1 MVIKKYVTFMH
12 WVIMVLAQA
21 LLVVTIIAVP
31 AQAQSPVGYWA
42 FDDGS
47 GTKAADSSGNGH
59 TATLVNGITWVAGK
73 VGDAVSA
80 NAASKQYVSIPAIDL
95 SGTQA
100 VTVAL
105 WTNRSY
111 STSGGHVLFEDS
123 INYSNSTTGFA
134 VFPDDNTCNGI
145 RAALRGNLGNVGNC
159 YSQPS
164 SGVWHHLAVVFDK
177 SQTGG
182 DEVKF
187 YVDGVLQAVNRSLNA
202 STNTN
207 NFGNNPIYLYSRAGS
222 TQFSSGNIDDLRIYN
237 SALKAEQIQELYS
250 NPGLVSIAVTPTN
263 PSIAVGKQQQFTA
276 TGTFSDGSRKDL
288 TSSVTWTSSAPS
300 VATIGSGGL
309 ATGVAAG
316 STTIQAT
323 LATVNGST
331 GLTVTAPNFTVS
343 ASPASLSVAQGKQGT
358 STITTAISGGFN
370 SAISLSASG
379 MPSGTTVS
387 FNPATMPAPGSGNST
402 MTITV
407 GAGTL
412 VGTYPITVTGNG
424 GGIQQTATLTLTV
437 TATANFTISASPA
450 SLSIVQGNQGTS
462 TITTAIS
469 GGFNSA
475 IALSASGMPSG
486 TTVSFNPATIPAPGS
501 GNSTMTITVGAGTLI
516 GTYPITVTGNGGG
529 IQRTATVTLTVTAAP
544 SFTISASPASLNV
557 AQGNLGTS
565 TITIMGINGF
575 NSAITLSASGVPSG
589 TTVSFNPN
597 PVPAPGSGN
606 SAMTITVGA
615 NTPAG
620 TYPITVTGTGGGIQQ
635 NTMVTLTVTAAAT
648 ISYVQGNYAN
658 PDQSVTTV
666 AVTFSAAQA
675 AGDLNV
681 VVVGWGDSTAA
692 VKSITDNS
700 GNTYTLAVGPTI
712 ISGELSQSIY
722 YAKNIAAAAAGAN
735 TVTVTFS
742 TAAAYP
748 DIRILEY
755 KGADPNNPVDVT
767 AANTGNS
774 ATSNSGSATTTNPT
788 DLIFGANVVGTY
800 TSGPGSGFTQ
810 RLLTHDGNI
819 AEDLM
824 VTTAG
829 SYSATAPLTSSC
841 PWIMQMVAFRT
852 PGPPVLVSI
861 VVTPTNPSIMVG
873 GHQQFTA
880 TGTYSDGSHQDLTS
894 SATWTSSVPSVA
906 TITSAG
912 LATGVAVGNTTIQA
926 SSGSING
933 STNLTVTA
941 SGNFTISASP
951 ASLSI
956 GQGNQGI
963 STVTTTISGGFNAS
977 ISLSASGVPSGTTV
991 SFSTNPIPAP
1001 GSGNSTMSITVGA
1014 STPTGTYPITVT
1026 GNGGGIQQSATVTLT
1041 VTAQANFTISASPSS
1056 LSVGQGNQGT
1066 STISTTI
1073 SNGFNS
1079 SISLSASGVPS
1090 GTTVSFNPQTIPA
1103 PGSGNST
1110 MTITVGA
1117 NTPMGTYPITVT
1129 GNGGG
1134 IQQQVTI
1141 TLTVTAQVALSWT
1154 ASSSPGIAGYNA
1166 YRSTNS
1172 NGPYTKLNATLIS
1185 TTNYNDQAVQS
1196 GNTYYYVTTAVDS
1209 QGDESAYSNQA
1220 SATIP

>member
-123 INYSNSTTGFA
+123 TNYSNSTTGFA

-159 YSQPS
+159 YGQPS

-187 YVDGVLQAVNRSLNA
+187 YVDGVLQAVNRNLSA

-237 SALKAEQIQELYS
+237 SALTAEQIQELYS

-387 FNPATMPAPGSGNST
+387 FNPATIPAPGSGNST

-424 GGIQQTATLTLTV
+424 GGIQRTATVTLTV
-437 TATANFTISASPA
+437 AAAPSFTISASPA
-450 SLSIVQGNQGTS
+450 SLSVAQGYQGTS
-462 TITTAIS
+462 TITTTGIN
-469 GGFNSA
+469 GFNSA
-475 IALSASGMPSG
+475 ISLSASGAPSG

-529 IQRTATVTLTVTAAP
+529 IQRTAIVTLTVTAAP

-589 TTVSFNPN
+589 TTVSFNPATI
-597 PVPAPGSGN
+597 PAPGSG
-606 SAMTITVGA
+606 SSTMTITVGA
-615 NTPAG
+615 STPTV
-620 TYPITVTGTGGGIQQ
+620 TYPITVTGNGGGIQQ
-635 NTMVTLTVTAAAT
+635 NTTVTLTVTGSSITLDGKIHGVQDNGLSPSTTAT
-648 ISYVQGNYAN
+648 VSIGT
-658 PDQSVTTV
+658 PT
-666 AVTFSAAQA
+666 
-675 AGDLNV
+675 AGDLITCEVTFGAGTLVSVADNQN
-681 VVVGWGDSTAA
+681 GTYAAAIPAHYNSTMTQWWG
-692 VKSITDNS
+692 
-700 GNTYTLAVGPTI
+700 
-712 ISGELSQSIY
+712 IY
-722 YAKNIAAAAAGAN
+722 YKENVSGSP
-735 TVTVTFS
+735 TSVTLTTS
-742 TAAAYP
+742 QASSYSAISCQAW
-748 DIRILEY
+748 
-755 KGADPNNPVDVT
+755 KGA
-767 AANTGNS
+767 
-774 ATSNSGSATTTNPT
+774 ATSNSLDSAFGQLQDAVNTPNPTTGTNKTPAVNGELVIAAVGLHTPGTPTPGTNYALIDGAATTQWWPEYW
-788 DLIFGANVVGTY
+788 G
-800 TSGPGSGFTQ
+800 Q
-810 RLLTHDGNI
+810 
-819 AEDLM
+819 
-824 VTTAG
+824 TTA
-829 SYSATAPLTSSC
+829 SATAGNFTWPSDNFTDMMAAFKPLNAPYLVSIAVTPANPSLAAGNQQQFAATGTYSDGSHQDLTSSATWTSSA
-841 PWIMQMVAFRT
+841 PLVAT
-852 PGPPVLVSI
+852 ISSTGLATAVAVGNTTIQATSGSINGSTSLTVTAATLVSI
-861 VVTPTNPSIMVG
+861 TVTPANPSIGVG

-894 SATWTSSVPSVA
+894 SATWTSSAPSVA
-906 TITSAG
+906 TISSTG
-912 LATGVAVGNTTIQA
+912 LASAIAVGNTTIQA
-926 SSGSING
+926 TSGSING
-933 STNLTVTA
+933 STTLTVTA
-941 SGNFTISASP
+941 AANFTISASP
-951 ASLSI
+951 ASLSVV
-956 GQGNQGI
+956 QGNQGI
-963 STVTTTISGGFNAS
+963 STITTAISGGFNSA
-977 ISLSASGVPSGTTV
+977 ISLSVSGVPSGT
-991 SFSTNPIPAP
+991 S
-1001 GSGNSTMSITVGA
+1001 
-1014 STPTGTYPITVT
+1014 
-1026 GNGGGIQQSATVTLT
+1026 
-1041 VTAQANFTISASPSS
+1041 
-1056 LSVGQGNQGT
+1056 
-1066 STISTTI
+1066 
-1073 SNGFNS
+1073 
-1079 SISLSASGVPS
+1079 
-1090 GTTVSFNPQTIPA
+1090 VSFNPQTIPA
-1103 PGSGNST
+1103 PGSGTST
-1110 MTITVGA
+1110 MTITVG
-1117 NTPMGTYPITVT
+1117 TSTSMGTYVITVT

-1134 IQQQVTI
+1134 VQQSVSV
-1141 TLTVTAQVALSWT
+1141 TLTVTAQVALGWT

-1172 NGPYTKLNATLIS
+1172 NGPYTKLNSSLIS
-1185 TTNYNDQAVQS
+1185 TTNYNDQMVQS

-1209 QGDESAYSNQA
+1209 QGNESAYSNQA
-1220 SATIP
+1220 VATIQ